1 MKKSEMYLYIL
12 YFFMNIL
19 FSQEKG
25 YNNKSIIQEGQI
37 VMICYPQKL
46 TVKFVLGIVLNIN
59 SSSFDLYKSNKGCYS
74 QFNTLIVYGQEIT
87 MYSFKTTIQNK

>member
-1 MKKSEMYLYIL
+1 MKKVKFTYIL

-25 YNNKSIIQEGQI
+25 YNNKSIIQEGKI
-37 VMICYPQKL
+37 VMICYSQKL

-59 SSSFDLYKSNKGCYS
+59 SSSFDLYKSNKA
-74 QFNTLIVYGQEIT
+74 
-87 MYSFKTTIQNK
+87 